1 IQAVTTVTILDASSM
16 RPLLTRTFTDTISPL
31 GSTTVSTD
39 YTVPADGCQALIYR
53 IKSTAGTHSDGE
65 QDIIPLLPPSQPVVT
80 TEPFFIP
87 AASSEASLSINAPAA
102 GASSTL
108 YLYTNPLWEVIT
120 ALPSISDGT
129 PATAVSAA
137 SSLYKAAVA
146 RGLMGSYPEIRRG
159 LADWL
164 SSNRADSTL
173 TSMLERNDA
182 IKQLTLNATPWVRQ
196 AMSDS
201 ERLGS
206 LALMTD
212 DKNTDK
218 AIAEAIRAIS
228 NLRKPD
234 GGFAW
239 SPGGERSSQWATEH
253 VLTYVTWLD
262 LLGYRPACSE
272 LDALVSGALGYIDDL
287 ARETYDKYGS
297 KADYTNYVFLRSLL
311 AGVKATPL
319 SDRLTGLTVQKIL
332 KTWTNRSLSDKALY
346 AVILSRNGYPAMARR
361 LMASVASFAMTS
373 PEKGMWWAKVGTAE
387 GAGLLKSFELVDPS
401 DRKAIDAI
409 AQWLILSK
417 TAQDWGNSAATA
429 ASVQAII
436 AAIPTDQ
443 AATAATSVTLDGAS
457 VANDAPQLPG
467 MTVSDISSRIL
478 PCGSSLLISKPTGLP
493 AMGSV
498 ITRAVIAMD
507 SIEAHSCPSVS
518 VSKRLNLVTGTGVT
532 AADSLRVG
540 DRVRVQLVITATDR
554 VDYVTI
560 VDRNAA
566 CMEPAQ
572 QLSGYS
578 FKDGLAFYRE
588 TTDTDNRM
596 YIESLLPGTYIID
609 YEMYITAS
617 GSYSSGVATLQSQ
630 INPAIDANS
639 SARRIIV
646 KP

>member
-1 IQAVTTVTILDASSM
+1 VMFATEIVEEKAYASAAPMMEAAMASGDNAVSTSEEADDAEAPNQASADDFQYRPSEIPLAFFEPTLQSDSDGRLTYTYTVPDANTEWTFQALAYTPAIVTDRLTRSVVASRPVMVQSNLPRYLRYGDETRIQASVMNLSDTAIQAVTTVTILDASSM

-39 YTVPADGCQALIYR
+39 YTIPPYGCQTLIYR

-65 QDIIPLLPPSQPVVT
+65 QDIIPLLPPSQPVGT

-164 SSNRADSTL
+164 SSNHADSTL

-239 SPGGERSSQWATEH
+239 SPGCERSSQWATEQ

-332 KTWTNRSLSDKALY
+332 
-346 AVILSRNGYPAMARR
+346 
-361 LMASVASFAMTS
+361 
-373 PEKGMWWAKVGTAE
+373 
-387 GAGLLKSFELVDPS
+387 
-401 DRKAIDAI
+401 
-409 AQWLILSK
+409 
-417 TAQDWGNSAATA
+417 
-429 ASVQAII
+429 
-436 AAIPTDQ
+436 
-443 AATAATSVTLDGAS
+443 
-457 VANDAPQLPG
+457 
-467 MTVSDISSRIL
+467 
-478 PCGSSLLISKPTGLP
+478 
-493 AMGSV
+493 
-498 ITRAVIAMD
+498 
-507 SIEAHSCPSVS
+507 
-518 VSKRLNLVTGTGVT
+518 
-532 AADSLRVG
+532 
-540 DRVRVQLVITATDR
+540 
-554 VDYVTI
+554 
-560 VDRNAA
+560 
-566 CMEPAQ
+566 
-572 QLSGYS
+572 
-578 FKDGLAFYRE
+578 
-588 TTDTDNRM
+588 
-596 YIESLLPGTYIID
+596 
-609 YEMYITAS
+609 
-617 GSYSSGVATLQSQ
+617 
-630 INPAIDANS
+630 
-639 SARRIIV
+639 
-646 KP
+646 